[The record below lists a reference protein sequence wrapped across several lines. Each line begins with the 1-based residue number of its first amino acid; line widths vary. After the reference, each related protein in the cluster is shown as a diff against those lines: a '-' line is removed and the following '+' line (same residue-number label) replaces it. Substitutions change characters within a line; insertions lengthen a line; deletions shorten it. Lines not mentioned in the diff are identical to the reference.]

1 MLGTLLIVSTVVA
14 GLVRGSLD
22 GPLLAIAGTAV
33 SLAFNAVL
41 FFAAFRLL
49 TDGAIPTRE
58 LRPGIISATI
68 LWTLL
73 QAVGG
78 VYITHVVKGA
88 GAAYG
93 TFATV
98 IGLLTWLFLGA
109 RVVVYSAELNSVL
122 AGDLWPRALV
132 DPPDVR
138 TAGSAG
144 ASQDRAAP

>member
-1 MLGTLLIVSTVVA
+1 MS
-14 GLVRGSLD
+14 LV
-22 GPLLAIAGTAV
+22 
-33 SLAFNAVL
+33 FNAVL

-49 TDGAIPTRE
+49 TDGAIATRE

-78 VYITHVVKGA
+78 VYITHVVNGA

-122 AGDLWPRALV
+122 AGELWPRALV
-132 DPPDVR
+132 DPPERADR
-138 TAGSAG
+138 
-144 ASQDRAAP
+144 RAAQVRAKIEQRRDDERIEVAVDGPGR